1 MATVVKK
8 CDCADQRRC
17 KHSWVVRYRA
27 GARQREH
34 SFRHDQKG
42 LANDF
47 GLKVE
52 HDKKAG
58 VFIHPKFGDGPLG
71 E

>member
-58 VFIHPKFGDGPLG
+58 VFIHPKLGDVPLG